1 MKFTYD
7 HSDEKEWEEYEEYI
21 PELPPVPPVPTM
33 DLPEAEG
40 EIPEVELLQRM
51 DTAKEE
57 ETPYRESP
65 YEDDS
70 ASRGFGFGFG
80 LGKSEIEETED
91 EEEKRLFSWYR
102 RPRLRGN

>member
-1 MKFTYD
+1 
-7 HSDEKEWEEYEEYI
+7 
-21 PELPPVPPVPTM
+21 
-33 DLPEAEG
+33 
-40 EIPEVELLQRM
+40 M

-91 EEEKRLFSWYR
+91 EEEKTVFLAPAEEEWKKKDCSPGTADPDYGETDPLCNWR
-102 RPRLRGN
+102 RVCIEWKYEHCWKK